1 MPVKRS
7 NPPLHLSRT
16 PLIYVVS
23 QVRFSAIVAMEKFIP
38 EIQEKLRH
46 KYPWFQRS
54 KIQELMFQAQGAPS
68 VSFNDRYEFLQRD
81 KRTGVVLMSNSV
93 ALHTNKYTSYEAFE
107 QEFTNALGAIH
118 ESAGIGLVERI
129 GLRYVDLVRLA
140 PNEAWSDYIK
150 PGLLGLDAASVGVSE
165 WTSQSVRVG
174 RTEVGTL
181 AFRYTQSES
190 PVPPDLTPVT
200 LQYEGELL
208 RPKEV
213 GTILD
218 FDHYSEVTREFEL
231 EAVIGAI
238 GDLHDNVDRAFRSA
252 VTPTALRKWE

>member
-1 MPVKRS
+1 MPIKRS

-16 PLIYVVS
+16 PLIYVVA
-23 QVRFSAIVAMEKFIP
+23 QVRFSAIMAMEKYVP
-38 EIQEKLRH
+38 EIQEKLRQ

-54 KIQELMFQAQGAPS
+54 KIQEFAFQAQGAPNI
-68 VSFNDRYEFLQRD
+68 SFSDRYEFLQRD

-107 QEFTNALGAIH
+107 QEFTSALGAIH
-118 ESAGIGLVERI
+118 ESVGIGLVDRI
-129 GLRYVDLVRLA
+129 GLRYVDLVRLG

-150 PGLLGLDAASVGVSE
+150 PGLLGLDAASVGVSQ
-165 WTSQSVRVG
+165 WTSQSVWVG
-174 RTEVGTL
+174 KTEVGAL

-190 PVPPDLTPVT
+190 PVPPDLTPIS

-213 GTILD
+213 GAILD
-218 FDHYSEVTREFEL
+218 FDHYSEATREFEL
-231 EAVIGAI
+231 EPVIGAV
-238 GDLHDNVDRAFRSA
+238 GDLHDNIDRAFRSA
-252 VTPTALRKWE
+252 VTPAALRKWE